1 MRVPAMA
8 RIWLRTVHPSTGA
21 FIPFV
26 VRPRGEWTLG
36 HVSKWKNPVSLHF
49 LHFVTL
55 DSISE

>member
-1 MRVPAMA
+1 MA